1 MNTFTK
7 SALVLFTVLLVAV
20 LTGCPQPQSQTASP
34 PPVAPPAASPTLSVF
49 AGAASKPALEVL
61 AANYQKEHRVKI
73 ETTYGGS
80 GSVLTQFSQE
90 HYGDVYV
97 PGSDDFMDKAV
108 AKAAVQKDTR
118 AILAYLVP
126 VLAVPKGNPKKVKG
140 LADLTRKDLR
150 VVIGQPKSVCL
161 GTIAQEVLTKQGLW
175 TKVQPHVANYAS
187 SCEDVLNNL
196 LLGEADVVLG
206 WDSFAKQHPD
216 KVQTVALPKGLTKTR
231 NIPAAVITWSKQAEA
246 ARAFVQYLAAP
257 ENRKVWTD
265 NGYTAPASGKTSP

>member
-1 MNTFTK
+1 MR
-7 SALVLFTVLLVAV
+7 SALLLLALLLVVV
-20 LTGCPQPQSQTASP
+20 LTGCPKSQSQTVVP
-34 PPVAPPAASPTLSVF
+34 LPPAPKAPLATLSVF
-49 AGAASKPALEVL
+49 AGAAPKPALEVL
-61 AANYQKEHRVKI
+61 ATNYQKEHGVKI

-108 AKAAVQKDTR
+108 AKGAVVKDTR
-118 AILAYLVP
+118 AVLAYLVP
-126 VLAVPKGNPKKVKG
+126 VLSVPKGNPKNVKG
-140 LADLTRKDLR
+140 LDDLTRKDLR
-150 VVIGQPKSVCL
+150 VVIGKPESVCL
-161 GTIAQEVLTKQGLW
+161 GAIAQEVLTKQGLW
-175 TKVQPHVANYAS
+175 TKVQPRVANYAS

-206 WDSFAKQHPD
+206 WDSFARQHSD
-216 KVQTVALPKGLTKTR
+216 KVQTIALPKGLTKTR

-246 ARAFVQYLAAP
+246 AKAFVQYLAQP

-265 NGYTAPASGKTSP
+265 NGYTAPASGKAGP